1 MQLAPIFSKKKTKT
15 KKKKNQKAAFK
26 YCNYS
31 LDIFSY
37 HRKKLQGSLTVV
49 FLNQN
54 VCAALLS
61 FLLFCLKAA
70 SLLKIRDR
78 LGFEKNLTLEKKVF
92 FMLIL
97 FLRND
102 TQHFF
107 DNDANSCEICSSH
120 KLWENET
127 YLKSRSLLDTAH

>member
-1 MQLAPIFSKKKTKT
+1 MQLAPVFLQ
-15 KKKKNQKAAFK
+15 KKKKQNQKSAFK

-37 HRKKLQGSLTVV
+37 HRKKLEGSLTVV

-54 VCAALLS
+54 VCAALLN
-61 FLLFCLKAA
+61 FLFFCLKAA
-70 SLLKIRDR
+70 SLLKIWDR

-120 KLWENET
+120 QLWENET
-127 YLKSRSLLDTAH
+127 YLKSRSLLDTGH